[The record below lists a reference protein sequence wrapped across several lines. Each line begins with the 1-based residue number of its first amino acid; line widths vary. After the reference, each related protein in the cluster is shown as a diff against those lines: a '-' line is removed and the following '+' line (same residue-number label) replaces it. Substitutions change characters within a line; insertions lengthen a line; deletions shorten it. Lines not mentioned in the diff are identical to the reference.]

1 MDLDRWLHGSQFAMR
16 FWRFPEQPT
25 ALVRR
30 SLTYQ
35 KERSIRSAPILGH
48 MVEAPDTALEP
59 IGDVHRTKVGREA
72 TEPMRAD
79 IRLLGAILGDTIREQ
94 NGDEVFELVERARV
108 ESFRVRRSE
117 IDRTEM
123 SRMFDG
129 IDIHQALPVIRA
141 FTHFAL
147 LANVAEDIHRERRR
161 GVHVAAGEPPQD
173 SSLAATYLK
182 LDGAELDS
190 DTVAEALKGALV
202 SPVITAHPT
211 ETRRRTVFVTQHRIT
226 ELMRLHAE
234 GHTETADGRPVESEL
249 RRQVLTL
256 WQTAL
261 IRLSRLQISDEIAVG
276 LRLYPS
282 AFFEVIPQVNAE
294 VRQALRQRW
303 PEADLLSGPILQPG
317 SWIGGDRD
325 GNPNVTADVVR
336 LASGGAAFTALS
348 HYLAELDQLEQE
360 LSMSSRLLK
369 VTDELAALAQ
379 GCEDNARA
387 DEPYRRALRVIR
399 ARLSATASEILDQQP
414 QHLLDLGLSRYATP
428 AELRSDLD
436 VIDASLRMH
445 GSALLADDRLAL
457 LREGVHVFGFHLS
470 GLDMRQNSDVHEE
483 VVGELLAWAGVH
495 PDYSSLPEE
504 QRVELLVAELST
516 RRPLIGDRARLSD
529 LARSELDI
537 IAAATHAVETYG
549 PAAVPN
555 YVISMCRS
563 VSDMLEAAILLKEG
577 GLLDASGDE
586 PYCPVGISPLF
597 ETIDDLHNGA
607 TILQAMLELPLY
619 RALVAARGESQE
631 VMLGYS
637 DSNKDGGYLAANW
650 AVYRAELALV
660 ETARKNGI
668 RLRLFHGRGGTV
680 GRGGGPSY
688 QAILAQPPG
697 AVNGSLRLTE
707 QGEVIAA
714 KYAEPQVA
722 RRNLESLLAATLEST
737 LLDVEGLGE
746 AAEPAY
752 AVLDEVATLA
762 QRSYAE
768 LVHDTPG
775 FVEYFKAS
783 TPVSEIGSL
792 NIGSRPTSRKPTES
806 ISDLRAIPWVLAWSQ
821 SRVMLPGWYGTGTA
835 FEQWIGAGSDS
846 EEERLATLHELYQ
859 RWPFF
864 RSVLSNMAQVLA
876 KSDLGLAAHYS
887 ELVADESLR
896 RRVFDKIVDE
906 HHRTIAMYKR
916 ITGEDDLLADNP
928 ALARSVFNRFPYLEP
943 LNHLQVE
950 LLRRYRGGEDDELVQ
965 RGILLTM
972 NGLASALRNSG

>member
-1 MDLDRWLHGSQFAMR
+1 MAET
-16 FWRFPEQPT
+16 PEAT
-25 ALVRR
+25 DG
-30 SLTYQ
+30 T
-35 KERSIRSAPILGH
+35 
-48 MVEAPDTALEP
+48 LEP
-59 IGDVHRTKVGREA
+59 IGAVQRTLVGREA

-79 IRLLGAILGDTIREQ
+79 IRLLGAILGDTVREQ
-94 NGDEVFELVERARV
+94 NGQDVFELVERARV

-117 IDRTEM
+117 IDRAELA
-123 SRMFDG
+123 RMFDG
-129 IDIHQALPVIRA
+129 IDIHQAVPIIRA
-141 FTHFAL
+141 FSHFAL

-161 GVHVAAGEPPQD
+161 AVHVAAGEPPQD
-173 SSLAATYLK
+173 STLAATYAK
-182 LDGAELDS
+182 LDEAQLDS
-190 DTVAEALKGALV
+190 AMVADALKGAV
-202 SPVITAHPT
+202 VAPVITAHPT

-234 GHTETADGRPVESEL
+234 GHAETDEGRNIELEL

-261 IRLSRLQISDEIAVG
+261 IRLSRLQITDEIEVG
-276 LRLYPS
+276 LRYYAA
-282 AFFEVIPQVNAE
+282 AFFKVIPQVNAE
-294 VRQALRQRW
+294 VRDALRSRW
-303 PEADLLSGPILQPG
+303 PDADLLGEPMLEPG

-325 GNPNVTADVVR
+325 GNPNVTGDVVR
-336 LASGGAAFTALS
+336 QATGNAAFTALA
-348 HYLAELDQLEQE
+348 HYLAELTALEQE
-360 LSMSSRLLK
+360 LSMSARLVS
-369 VTDELAALAQ
+369 VTPALADLAE
-379 GCEDNARA
+379 GCGEKARA
-387 DEPYRRALRVIR
+387 DEPYRRAVRAIR
-399 ARLSATASEILDQQP
+399 ARLSATSAQILDRTPQQV
-414 QHLLDLGLSRYATP
+414 LDLGLPPYETP
-428 AELRSDLD
+428 AELGADLD
-436 VIDASLRMH
+436 TLDESLRGH

-457 LREGVHVFGFHLS
+457 LREGVRVFGFHLC
-470 GLDMRQNSDVHEE
+470 GLDMRQNSDAHEE

-495 PDYSSLPEE
+495 PDYGSLAEDE
-504 QRVELLVAELST
+504 RVELLAAELGT
-516 RRPLIGDRARLSD
+516 RRPLVGDDAQLSD
-529 LARSELDI
+529 LARRELGVVR
-537 IAAATHAVETYG
+537 AAADAVKRYG
-549 PAAVPN
+549 PSAVSN

-563 VSDMLEAAILLKEG
+563 VSDVLEAAILLKEA
-577 GLLDASGDE
+577 GLIDASGPQ

-607 TILQAMLELPLY
+607 TIVHAMTELPIY
-619 RALVAARGESQE
+619 RALVAARGDIQE

-637 DSNKDGGYLAANW
+637 DSNKDGGYLASSW

-660 ETARKNGI
+660 EVARKNGI

-688 QAILAQPPG
+688 EAILAQPPG

-714 KYAEPQVA
+714 KYAEPRAAQ
-722 RRNLESLLAATLEST
+722 RNLESLLAATLEST
-737 LLDVEGLGE
+737 LLDVEGLGD

-752 AVLDEVATLA
+752 AVLDEVAVLA
-762 QRSYAE
+762 QRAYAE

-775 FVEYFKAS
+775 FVDYFMAS

-821 SRVMLPGWYGTGTA
+821 SRVMLPGWYGTGSA
-835 FEQWIGAGSDS
+835 FEQWIAAGPQS
-846 EEERLATLHELYQ
+846 EDERVGILADLYQ

-864 RSVLSNMAQVLA
+864 RSVLSNLAQVLA
-876 KSDLGLAAHYS
+876 KSDLGLAARYA
-887 ELVADESLR
+887 ELVDDEELR

-906 HHRTIAMYKR
+906 HRRTIAMHKL
-916 ITGEDDLLADNP
+916 ITGQDNLLADNP

-950 LLRRYRGGEDDELVQ
+950 LLRRYRSGDDDELVQ